1 MRSLL
6 PAHRPASRHRF
17 TARLSAAATALA
29 LGGAAT
35 SAAAATKLEYY
46 GGPVIS
52 NVEIVQIAWNDQVSP
67 TLTGE
72 LTKAY
77 KAILASDYLDWLSEY
92 DTLGKVGFIDGLPG
106 SEQHIGRGTFG
117 GAFVM
122 EEVFGIHGMGWETLR
137 AIEDG
142 TVELAHA
149 A

>member
-52 NVEIVQIAWNDQVSP
+52 NVEIVQIAGESWRLKESMERSARPRTHPPRNP
-67 TLTGE
+67 T
-72 LTKAY
+72 
-77 KAILASDYLDWLSEY
+77 
-92 DTLGKVGFIDGLPG
+92 
-106 SEQHIGRGTFG
+106 
-117 GAFVM
+117 
-122 EEVFGIHGMGWETLR
+122 
-137 AIEDG
+137 
-142 TVELAHA
+142 
-149 A
+149 